1 MKRYLLAAIAAVLV
15 LAGCATQTT
24 WEDPYY
30 QQRTGPQ
37 PRSDPLGR

>member
-1 MKRYLLAAIAAVLV
+1 MKRLLLATITVMLV
-15 LAGCATQTT
+15 AAGCAAQTT

-37 PRSDPLGR
+37 PRPDPLGR